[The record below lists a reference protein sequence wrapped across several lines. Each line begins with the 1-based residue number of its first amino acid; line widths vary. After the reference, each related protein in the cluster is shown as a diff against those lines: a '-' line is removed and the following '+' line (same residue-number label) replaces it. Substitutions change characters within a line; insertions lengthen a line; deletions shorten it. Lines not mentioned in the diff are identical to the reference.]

1 MNLNKFS
8 GAEYF
13 HEVSMDA
20 ELEDEISEVFY
31 QIMCEIDDA
40 AKNAQFDLMYPFDH
54 NCSNNQILYLRKLLE
69 SLNFKVGVLYKVGDI
84 DDVISGLQIS
94 W

>member
-13 HEVSMDA
+13 HDVSMA
-20 ELEDEISEVFY
+20 AKLEDEIAEVFY

-40 AKNAQFDLMYPFDH
+40 AKNAQFDLKYPFDH
-54 NCSNNQILYLRKLLE
+54 NRSNGQILYLKKLLE
-69 SLNFKVGVLYKVGDI
+69 SLNFKVEILYKVGDM